1 MSWKRRPDSNSGETQ
16 AEAADAPSQEQELVI
31 RIRRGEAKAWEEFI
45 ALYEGRLLAY
55 VEHRLS
61 DRSQAED
68 IVQETLIGFLNS
80 LPNYDGARSLEN
92 YLFSICAYKLTD
104 HLRKLGRHSLKSLEA
119 INSACGSSAADRLPG
134 RYRGASSLVRS
145 HEQQTHE
152 EHAIRRVLFEQIAK
166 WQAQKDW
173 LKLSC
178 LELLIVGGKAN
189 REVAALLEISE
200 QKVANY
206 KADFIA
212 RTRVQLER
220 LQISS
225 EVFHDLLEN

>member
-1 MSWKRRPDSNSGETQ
+1 MSWKRQPDSNRDETQ
-16 AEAADAPSQEQELVI
+16 AGAAGKSTPEQVLVV
-31 RIRRGEAKAWEEFI
+31 RIRRGEAEAWEEFI

-119 INSACGSSAADRLPG
+119 LNSACGNSAADRLPG
-134 RYRGASSLVRS
+134 RFRGASSLLRS
-145 HEQQTHE
+145 REQQTHE
-152 EHAIRRVLFEQIAK
+152 ESAIRRVLFEQITK
-166 WQAQKDW
+166 WQAQQDW

-189 REVAALLEISE
+189 REVAALLNISE
-200 QKVANY
+200 QKVANF

-212 RTRVQLER
+212 RTRAQLER
-220 LQISS
+220 LRISS
-225 EVFHDLLEN
+225 EVFPDLLGN

>member
-1 MSWKRRPDSNSGETQ
+1 
-16 AEAADAPSQEQELVI
+16 
-31 RIRRGEAKAWEEFI
+31 
-45 ALYEGRLLAY
+45 
-55 VEHRLS
+55 
-61 DRSQAED
+61 
-68 IVQETLIGFLNS
+68 
-80 LPNYDGARSLEN
+80 
-92 YLFSICAYKLTD
+92 
-104 HLRKLGRHSLKSLEA
+104 
-119 INSACGSSAADRLPG
+119 
-134 RYRGASSLVRS
+134 
-145 HEQQTHE
+145 
-152 EHAIRRVLFEQIAK
+152 LFEQITK
-166 WQAQKDW
+166 WQAQQDW